1 MNIKCVI
8 VYRILRGQSQY
19 YIVLELKLK
28 PPFTTKRV
36 FVHRRSSKFIY
47 FNYVFK

>member
-19 YIVLELKLK
+19 YIVLELKYQLK
-28 PPFTTKRV
+28 K
-36 FVHRRSSKFIY
+36 II
-47 FNYVFK
+47 